1 LPGCCGASSYASS
14 GCSRW
19 RHSLQYTLP
28 GARATGLEQPSCW
41 RLPPA
46 MRHAMLR
53 AGSSSGEA
61 AHLLAP
67 AAPAVCDTMLRVA
80 LSRLGAARVLASFA
94 PSTMLRVAFS
104 PLGAA
109 VVLAPFAASMRH
121 AEARVVSSCIGAALV
136 LAPLAPP
143 CALEWGVCR
152 LELPWS
158 IPCAGTVR
166 PSTAVTH
173 PLSVLN
179 APLVHIGHRVHTR
192 WQCES
197 RSNVAACLEPD
208 GQQRLGGGR
217 TVGL

>member
-67 AAPAVCDTMLRVA
+67 AAPAVCD
-80 LSRLGAARVLASFA
+80 
-94 PSTMLRVAFS
+94 TMLRVAFS